1 MLYLRCRGWEV
12 RRHVRRK
19 STLKCP
25 KVRSDFC
32 DSNPERELLSV
43 PAKGARSFK
52 GFTETSACPEKPQ
65 LFTVLGIM
73 LGAEIG
79 LITEFLK
86 TSFTNNCLTD
96 FENARLIK

>member
-1 MLYLRCRGWEV
+1 MMLYPRCRGWEV

-19 STLKCP
+19 STLKYP

-32 DSNPERELLSV
+32 DSSPERKLLSV
-43 PAKGARSFK
+43 PVKVARSFK
-52 GFTETSACPEKPQ
+52 GFTETSACPEQPE
-65 LFTVLGIM
+65 LFTGLGII

-86 TSFTNNCLTD
+86 TSFTNSYD
-96 FENARLIK
+96 SK